1 MKTKKTFKSE
11 HNFAI
16 KTIKFNGNHT
26 VYYSGAIFVFVL
38 IFDKRTVALYTQ
50 L

>member
-11 HNFAI
+11 PNFAI

-26 VYYSGAIFVFVL
+26 VYIRVGQF
-38 IFDKRTVALYTQ
+38 LY
-50 L
+50 LF